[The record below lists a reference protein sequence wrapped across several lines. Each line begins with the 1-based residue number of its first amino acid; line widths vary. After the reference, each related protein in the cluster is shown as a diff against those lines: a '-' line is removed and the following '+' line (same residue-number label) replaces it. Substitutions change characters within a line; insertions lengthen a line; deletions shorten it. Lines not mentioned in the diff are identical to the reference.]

1 VTSNDELAAIVF
13 ALQEQVRILGSRAQ
27 LTSSTVGDTGDTQVA
42 VDDAVADAA
51 VTSEAVP
58 ALQDDVASSDEST
71 SDLTAILQAN
81 SDDLDARFADKDID
95 LANAREELEESQA
108 EIRDAFGQQL
118 TGISDRVD
126 QIVVGAGGT
135 LLLYSDEAPTS
146 DDKAPPGSTWWMINV
161 ADNLVGQW
169 EQTGTEDAPQWTPRA
184 IESDMI
190 AQLDVGKLTA
200 GQAAIAQVVA
210 MKIAASTANIQTVN
224 VANLFVT
231 SSATMQQAVI
241 DYLFANVVA
250 AKKITADMIDVNSL
264 NGVTLTGT
272 IIKTAATGARLEM
285 LKTRL
290 DVYGDGASVAAS
302 IYAQTQGN
310 YSGLYMSA
318 TTAGGTG
325 QLGLG
330 GPQAVAASGNTWSG
344 TCTVNAYLTH
354 GLASPQLLTQ
364 KVYVGGASTPR
375 SLIIDGSNVAD
386 VRFVGSRFALPPKT
400 VDGTPLD
407 VIQSDSL
414 VDVVVQ
420 AGDFRLRDGTS
431 IVPLYGST
439 TVFTDANGQ
448 QTISHDLGKTPR
460 FVFLTVFAPRTA
472 NAITVRLVSKA
483 AGSFTIAWHY
493 NDAAWASQ
501 SVADRGVFW
510 QVVP

>member
-1 VTSNDELAAIVF
+1 
-13 ALQEQVRILGSRAQ
+13 
-27 LTSSTVGDTGDTQVA
+27 
-42 VDDAVADAA
+42 
-51 VTSEAVP
+51 
-58 ALQDDVASSDEST
+58 
-71 SDLTAILQAN
+71 
-81 SDDLDARFADKDID
+81 
-95 LANAREELEESQA
+95 
-108 EIRDAFGQQL
+108 
-118 TGISDRVD
+118 
-126 QIVVGAGGT
+126 
-135 LLLYSDEAPTS
+135 
-146 DDKAPPGSTWWMINV
+146 
-161 ADNLVGQW
+161 
-169 EQTGTEDAPQWTPRA
+169 
-184 IESDMI
+184 
-190 AQLDVGKLTA
+190 
-200 GQAAIAQVVA
+200 
-210 MKIAASTANIQTVN
+210 
-224 VANLFVT
+224 
-231 SSATMQQAVI
+231 MQQAVI

-264 NGVTLTGT
+264 NGVTLIGT

-318 TTAGGTG
+318 TTTGGTG

-354 GLASPQLLTQ
+354 GLASPQVLTQ
-364 KVYVGGASTPR
+364 KVYVGGASAPR
-375 SLIIDGSNVAD
+375 SLIIDGSN
-386 VRFVGSRFALPPKT
+386 
-400 VDGTPLD
+400 